1 MSRRVR
7 NTVAALFAL
16 SLVLQ
21 VPVASAA
28 PRERDGGRV
37 FKPSFIQRIVKVVKQ
52 TLKPLGIGVC
62 DDDDGYLPTPP
73 RP

>member
-21 VPVASAA
+21 TPIASAA
-28 PRERDGGRV
+28 PRERDRV

-52 TLKPLGIGVC
+52 TLKPLGIEIC
-62 DDDDGYLPTPP
+62 DDDYLPTPP